1 MLQLELQSRDERF
14 EGGGRRMVR
23 RIRPIGNS
31 CGLIIDKAVLD
42 LLNLRAGSPVD
53 LTLAPGGKGI
63 LITPMEGVEADAGAD
78 AEVDV
83 EAAKAAHKDRVRAAG
98 DRVMERHASAFKRL
112 AE

>member
-1 MLQLELQSRDERF
+1 
-14 EGGGRRMVR
+14 MVR

-42 LLNLRAGSPVD
+42 LLNLRAGSAVD

-63 LITPMEGVEADAGAD
+63 LITPMEGVEDD
-78 AEVDV
+78 VDV
-83 EAAKAAHKDRVRAAG
+83 EAEKAAHKDRVRAAG
-98 DRVMERHASAFKRL
+98 EHVRKRQARIFKRL

>member
-63 LITPMEGVEADAGAD
+63 LITPMEGVEDD
-78 AEVDV
+78 PEVDV
-83 EAAKAAHKDRVRAAG
+83 EAEKAAHKARVRAAG
-98 DRVMERHASAFKRL
+98 AHVRKRQAKVFKRL